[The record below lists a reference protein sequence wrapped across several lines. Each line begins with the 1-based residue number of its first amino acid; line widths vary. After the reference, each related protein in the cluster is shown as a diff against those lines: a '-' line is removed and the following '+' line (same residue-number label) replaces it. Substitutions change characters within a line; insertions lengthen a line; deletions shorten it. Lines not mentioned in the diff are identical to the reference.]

1 MRYQL
6 AAATIVLTLCL
17 AWVPLS
23 AAQDSTVGPG
33 LTVHVVQRGET
44 LYRIAQNYGLTVEA
58 VVRANG
64 ITNPSSI
71 QVGQRLLIPVNTVAA
86 DTAPLTHIVRA
97 GETLRSIGQ
106 LYRVSV
112 NDLVARNGLLNPN
125 AIYVGQ
131 RLVIGP
137 GETLDAAAN
146 APQPPYIEPVVQEN
160 SDTGVEEIPIAVA
173 DTASAELAVPVTH
186 IVQRGETLF
195 RIAQSYGLTVN
206 DLVQANSIADPT
218 LIYVGQ
224 QLIIPGLEPPQIALD
239 LPATVSGVEIAPQ
252 VLLQGKTVRVRLTT
266 QTQASVRA
274 AFLGRDLA
282 TISEQGGTVHTFLQ
296 GIPVFTEAGVYPF
309 EFSIADSQTGQTTQ
323 FSMNLQVVGGGYGR
337 ENIRLLADRGGLLDP
352 AVENTEQALIESLMN
367 VFNPERYFEGQMG
380 LPAAATVISPFGTL
394 RSYNGGPFDRFH
406 TGTDFAGAP
415 GTPVLAAAPGRVVL
429 ADMLN
434 VRGGATIIDHGWG
447 VYTGYWHQAEQYV
460 KPGDFVSAGQ
470 TIGTIGAT
478 GRVTGAHL
486 HWELWVG
493 GVAVDPMQWVRQS
506 FG

>member
-1 MRYQL
+1 MRCRLAVVIAALCLLHGL
-6 AAATIVLTLCL
+6 AAL
-17 AWVPLS
+17 A
-23 AAQDSTVGPG
+23 QGDSEGSR

-44 LYRIAQNYGLTVEA
+44 LYRIAQRYSLSVDEL
-58 VVRANG
+58 VLANG

-71 QVGQRLLIPVNTVAA
+71 QVGQRLLIPIHGAIA
-86 DTAPLTHIVRA
+86 EAAPLVHVVRP

-112 NDLVARNGLLNPN
+112 EDLIARNQLLNPN
-125 AIYVGQ
+125 VIYVGQ

-137 GETLDAAAN
+137 GEILDAAAN
-146 APQPPYIEPVVQEN
+146 APRPPYVEPPAET
-160 SDTGVEEIPIAVA
+160 TGESEAVPA
-173 DTASAELAVPVTH
+173 QFQATASGTEAPPDPVIH
-186 IVQRGETLF
+186 VVQRGETLF

-224 QLIIPGLEPPQIALD
+224 QLVIPGLEPPRLALD
-239 LPATVSGVEIAPQ
+239 LPEAIHSVEIAPQ
-252 VLLQGKTVRVRLTT
+252 ALQQGKTMRLRVTT
-266 QTQASVRA
+266 LMPSTA
-274 AFLGRDLA
+274 AATFLGRDLSA
-282 TISEQGGTVHTFLQ
+282 VEEQDGTRLTFLQ
-296 GIPVFTEAGVYPF
+296 GIPLFTEPGIYPF
-309 EFSIADSQTGQTTQ
+309 ELVIRDRQSGRETQ
-323 FSMNLQVVGGGYGR
+323 LTVNLQVVGGGYGR

-352 AVENTEQALIESLMN
+352 AVENAEQALIENIMS
-367 VFNPERYFEGQMG
+367 VFNPERYFEGPMG

-434 VRGGATIIDHGWG
+434 VRGGATVIDHGWG
-447 VYTGYWHQAEQYV
+447 VFTGYWHQAELYV
-460 KPGDFVSAGQ
+460 KPGDFVTTGQ
-470 TIGTIGAT
+470 VIGTIGAT

-506 FG
+506 FR

>member
-1 MRYQL
+1 MRYRLIVVIAALCLLHGL
-6 AAATIVLTLCL
+6 AAF
-17 AWVPLS
+17 
-23 AAQDSTVGPG
+23 AQGDSEGG
-33 LTVHVVQRGET
+33 KLTVHVVQRGET
-44 LYRIAQNYGLTVEA
+44 LYRIAQRYNLSVDEL
-58 VVRANG
+58 VLANG

-71 QVGQRLLIPVNTVAA
+71 QVGQRLLIPIRGAIA
-86 DTAPLTHIVRA
+86 EAAPLVHVVRP

-112 NDLVARNGLLNPN
+112 EDLIARNQLLNPN
-125 AIYVGQ
+125 VIYVGQ

-137 GETLDAAAN
+137 GEIVDAAAN
-146 APQPPYIEPVVQEN
+146 APRPPYIELPTETAGESEAVSAQ
-160 SDTGVEEIPIAVA
+160 VES
-173 DTASAELAVPVTH
+173 TASDAGAPHPLIHV
-186 IVQRGETLF
+186 VQRGETLF

-224 QLIIPGLEPPQIALD
+224 QLVIPGLQPPRLALD
-239 LPATVSGVEIAPQ
+239 LPETIQSVEIAPQ
-252 VLLQGKTVRVRLTT
+252 TLQQGKTMRLRITT
-266 QTQASVRA
+266 MMPSTA
-274 AFLGRDLA
+274 AATFLGRDLSA
-282 TISEQGGTVHTFLQ
+282 IEEQDGTRLTFLQ
-296 GIPVFTEAGVYPF
+296 GIPLLTEPGIYPF
-309 EFSIADSQTGQTTQ
+309 GLIVRDRQSGRETRLTI
-323 FSMNLQVVGGGYGR
+323 NLQIVGGGYGR

-352 AVENTEQALIESLMN
+352 AVENAEQALIENIMS
-367 VFNPERYFEGQMG
+367 VFNSERYFEEPMG

-434 VRGGATIIDHGWG
+434 VRGGATVIDHGWG
-447 VYTGYWHQAEQYV
+447 VFTGYWHQAELYV
-460 KPGDFVSAGQ
+460 KPGDFVTTGQ
-470 TIGTIGAT
+470 VIGTIGAT

-506 FG
+506 FR

>member
-1 MRYQL
+1 MRYRL
-6 AAATIVLTLCL
+6 AIVVVWAVWAISGPAA
-17 AWVPLS
+17 W
-23 AAQDSTVGPG
+23 AQDSPEAAG

-44 LYRIAQNYGLTVEA
+44 LYRIAQNYSLTVDEL
-58 VVRANG
+58 VRANG
-64 ITNPSSI
+64 ITNPASI
-71 QVGQRLLIPVNTVAA
+71 QVGQRLLVPVRAGA
-86 DTAPLTHIVRA
+86 GSSAQLTHTVRA

-112 NDLVARNGLLNPN
+112 GDLIARNQLLNAN

-131 RLVIGP
+131 RLTIGP
-137 GETLDAAAN
+137 GEMVDAAAN
-146 APQPPYIEPVVQEN
+146 APQPPY
-160 SDTGVEEIPIAVA
+160 VETPTAVESSPTAVA
-173 DTASAELAVPVTH
+173 VVADAAAAAEAPAPAPVMH
-186 IVQRGETLF
+186 VVQRGETLF
-195 RIAQSYGLTVN
+195 RIAQSYGLAVN

-224 QLIIPGLEPPQIALD
+224 QLVIPGLEPPQIALD
-239 LPATVSGVEIAPQ
+239 LPEAVSGLEIMPQ
-252 VLLQGKTVRVRLTT
+252 ALLQGKTVRVRLTT
-266 QTQASVRA
+266 PAQTAVRA
-274 AFLGRDLA
+274 TFLGRELA
-282 TISEQGGTVHTFLQ
+282 DIVEQGGTAHTFLQ
-296 GIPVFTEAGVYPF
+296 GIPVLTDAGVYPLDLTITD
-309 EFSIADSQTGQTTQ
+309 EQTGQVTS
-323 FSMNLQVVGGGYGR
+323 FSVNLQVVGGGYGR

-352 AVENTEQALIESLMN
+352 AVEGSEQTLVAGIMSA
-367 VFNPERYFEGQMG
+367 FNPERYFEGALG

-429 ADMLN
+429 ADTLN
-434 VRGGATIIDHGWG
+434 VRGGATVIDHGWG

-460 KPGDFVSAGQ
+460 KPGDFVTTGQ
-470 TIGTIGAT
+470 VIGTIGAT